1 MLDIKAS
8 NFVSFSG
15 VFSSINSGKYL
26 RLTWTTT
33 MSKILNPAW
42 SRFHRADQSVL
53 AGEFARFSFFF
64 HYQSLSKGMYK
75 KATAKS
81 PLSLITIARA
91 GVKGTKGITQ
101 KVQRA

>member
-64 HYQSLSKGMYK
+64 IINHF
-75 KATAKS
+75 
-81 PLSLITIARA
+81 
-91 GVKGTKGITQ
+91 
-101 KVQRA
+101 